1 MMPSALP
8 TRFAHWAMPL
18 ILAAAG
24 WIHSAGAQ
32 APVSSWNAHR
42 DFYFDSTCTA
52 NNAPAWAGAK
62 APSATGSAWG
72 YYAANAN
79 GNGFPSQI
87 GSYFGASSLYP
98 MANHNPAG
106 GGSPAGTQVD
116 AYDAAD
122 GVNFA
127 RYARQFEG
135 KTFSVGSF
143 NRPWFPG
150 APGHP
155 GGGSAVWLQAAWLDN
170 PAGEGIATVLT
181 WTAPSAGTFSFN
193 GSFQIGQNGENS
205 AASTAIVAST
215 EEVLLARST
224 PAMGSNQPFKFEKT
238 FKKGDTVQFQVGT
251 GCKIGAA
258 VGLNVEVT
266 SSVKDNGTKQKEP
279 KS

>member
-1 MMPSALP
+1 MSLAGLL
-8 TRFAHWAMPL
+8 TRWGMVL
-18 ILAAAG
+18 ILAMG
-24 WIHSAGAQ
+24 GVDSSRAQ
-32 APVSSWNAHR
+32 SSVSKWNAHR
-42 DFYFDSTCTA
+42 DFYFDSTSTA
-52 NNAPAWAGAK
+52 NNSPAWAGAK
-62 APSATGSAWG
+62 SPSAAGSAWG

-87 GSYFGASSLYP
+87 GTYFGASSLYP

-106 GGSPAGTQVD
+106 GGAPAGTEAD
-116 AYDAAD
+116 AYDAAN
-122 GVNFA
+122 GANFA

-143 NRPWFPG
+143 ERPWFEA
-150 APGHP
+150 APGYP
-155 GGGSAVWLQAAWLDN
+155 TGGGAVWLQAAWLGS
-170 PAGEGIATVLT
+170 ATGEGLATVLT

-215 EEVLLARST
+215 DEVLLARST
-224 PAMGSNQPFKFEKT
+224 PAMGSNQAFKFEKT
-238 FKKGDTVQFQVGT
+238 LKKGDTVQFQVGT
-251 GCKIGAA
+251 DCKIGAA

-266 SSVKDNGTKQKEP
+266 SSVKDNDNKKKEP

>member
-1 MMPSALP
+1 MSLAGLL
-8 TRFAHWAMPL
+8 TRWGMVL
-18 ILAAAG
+18 ILAMG
-24 WIHSAGAQ
+24 GVDSSRAQ
-32 APVSSWNAHR
+32 SSVSKWNAHR
-42 DFYFDSTCTA
+42 DFYFDSTSTA
-52 NNAPAWAGAK
+52 NNSPAWAGAK
-62 APSATGSAWG
+62 SPSAAGSAWG

-87 GSYFGASSLYP
+87 GTYFGASSLYP

-106 GGSPAGTQVD
+106 GGAPAGTEAD
-116 AYDAAD
+116 AYDAAN
-122 GVNFA
+122 GANFA

-143 NRPWFPG
+143 ERPWFEA
-150 APGHP
+150 APGYP
-155 GGGSAVWLQAAWLDN
+155 AGGGAVWLQAAWLGS
-170 PAGEGIATVLT
+170 ATGEGLATVLT

-215 EEVLLARST
+215 DEVLLARST
-224 PAMGSNQPFKFEKT
+224 PAMGSNQAFKFEKT
-238 FKKGDTVQFQVGT
+238 LKKGDTVQFQVGT
-251 GCKIGAA
+251 DCKVGAA

-266 SSVKDNGTKQKEP
+266 SSVKDSDNKKKEP

>member
-1 MMPSALP
+1 MSLAGVV
-8 TRFAHWAMPL
+8 TRWVMVL
-18 ILAAAG
+18 TLAIG
-24 WIHSAGAQ
+24 GVHSSQAQ
-32 APVSSWNAHR
+32 ASVSKWDAHR
-42 DFYFDSTCTA
+42 DFYFDSTSTA

-62 APSATGSAWG
+62 SPSTAGSAWG

-79 GNGFPSQI
+79 GNGFPAQI

-106 GGSPAGTQVD
+106 GGSPAGTEVD
-116 AYDAAD
+116 AFDFAD
-122 GVNFA
+122 GANFA

-143 NRPWFPG
+143 ERPWFEA
-150 APGHP
+150 APGYP
-155 GGGSAVWLQAAWLDN
+155 TGGNAVWLQAAWLDN

-181 WTAPSAGTFSFN
+181 WTAPSAGTFRFS
-193 GSFQIGQNGENS
+193 GSFQIGNNGENS

-215 EEVLLARST
+215 DEVLLARST
-224 PAMGSNQPFKFEKT
+224 PAMGSNQAFKFEKT
-238 FKKGDTVQFQVGT
+238 LKKGDTVQFQVGT
-251 GCKIGAA
+251 GGKIGAA

-266 SSVKDNGTKQKEP
+266 SAVQDNETKKKET

>member
-1 MMPSALP
+1 MPSALP

-106 GGSPAGTQVD
+106 GSD
-116 AYDAAD
+116 LD
-122 GVNFA
+122 GALGGHFQLQ
-127 RYARQFEG
+127 RFLSDRPKRRKFGRLDRHRGQHG
-135 KTFSVGSF
+135 RGSF
-143 NRPWFPG
+143 G
-150 APGHP
+150 
-155 GGGSAVWLQAAWLDN
+155 
-170 PAGEGIATVLT
+170 
-181 WTAPSAGTFSFN
+181 
-193 GSFQIGQNGENS
+193 
-205 AASTAIVAST
+205 
-215 EEVLLARST
+215 
-224 PAMGSNQPFKFEKT
+224 
-238 FKKGDTVQFQVGT
+238 
-251 GCKIGAA
+251 
-258 VGLNVEVT
+258 
-266 SSVKDNGTKQKEP
+266 
-279 KS
+279 

>member
-1 MMPSALP
+1 MSLAGLLIRWGMV
-8 TRFAHWAMPL
+8 L
-18 ILAAAG
+18 ILAVG
-24 WIHSAGAQ
+24 GVDSSQAQ
-32 APVSSWNAHR
+32 SSVSKWNAHR
-42 DFYFDSTCTA
+42 DFYFDSTSTA
-52 NNAPAWAGAK
+52 NNSPAWAGAK
-62 APSATGSAWG
+62 SPSAAGSAWG

-87 GSYFGASSLYP
+87 GTYFGASSLYP

-106 GGSPAGTQVD
+106 GGAPAGTEAD
-116 AYDAAD
+116 AYDAAN
-122 GVNFA
+122 GANFA

-143 NRPWFPG
+143 ERPWFEA
-150 APGHP
+150 APGYP
-155 GGGSAVWLQAAWLDN
+155 AGGGAVWLQAAWLGS
-170 PAGEGIATVLT
+170 ATGEGLATVLT

-215 EEVLLARST
+215 DEVLLARST
-224 PAMGSNQPFKFEKT
+224 PAMGSNQAFKFEKT
-238 FKKGDTVQFQVGT
+238 LKKGDTVQFQVGT
-251 GCKIGAA
+251 DCKVGAA

-266 SSVKDNGTKQKEP
+266 SSVKDNDTPKKEP

>member
-1 MMPSALP
+1 MSLAGIL
-8 TRFAHWAMPL
+8 TRWGIVL
-18 ILAAAG
+18 ILAIVG
-24 WIHSAGAQ
+24 VHSSRAQ
-32 APVSSWNAHR
+32 SSVSKWNAHH
-42 DFYFDSTCTA
+42 DFYFDSTSTA

-62 APSATGSAWG
+62 VPSAAGSAWG
-72 YYAANAN
+72 YYGANAN

-87 GSYFGASSLYP
+87 GSYFGTPSLYP

-106 GGSPAGTQVD
+106 GGAPAGDQKD

-122 GVNFA
+122 GANFA

-135 KTFSVGSF
+135 KTFSVGCF
-143 NRPWFPG
+143 DRPWFDG
-150 APGHP
+150 APGYP
-155 GGGSAVWLQAAWLDN
+155 AGGGAVWLQAAWLDN
-170 PAGEGIATVLT
+170 PACEGLATVLT
-181 WTAPSAGTFSFN
+181 WTAPSAGTFSFS

-215 EEVLLARST
+215 DEVLLARST
-224 PAMGSNQPFKFEKT
+224 PVMGSNQPFKFEKT

-266 SSVKDNGTKQKEP
+266 SSVKDSGIKQKES

>member
-1 MMPSALP
+1 MSLAGLLIRWGMV
-8 TRFAHWAMPL
+8 L
-18 ILAAAG
+18 ILAMG
-24 WIHSAGAQ
+24 GVDSSRAQ
-32 APVSSWNAHR
+32 SSVSKWNAHR
-42 DFYFDSTCTA
+42 DFYFDSTSTA
-52 NNAPAWAGAK
+52 NNSPAWAGAK
-62 APSATGSAWG
+62 SPSAAGSAWG

-87 GSYFGASSLYP
+87 GTYFGASSLYP

-106 GGSPAGTQVD
+106 GGAPAGTEAD
-116 AYDAAD
+116 AYDAAN
-122 GVNFA
+122 GANFA

-143 NRPWFPG
+143 ERPWFEA
-150 APGHP
+150 APGYP
-155 GGGSAVWLQAAWLDN
+155 AGGGAVWLQAAWLGS
-170 PAGEGIATVLT
+170 ATGEGLATVLT

-215 EEVLLARST
+215 DEVLLARST
-224 PAMGSNQPFKFEKT
+224 PAMGSNQAFKFEKT
-238 FKKGDTVQFQVGT
+238 LKKGDTVQFQVGT
-251 GCKIGAA
+251 DCKIGAA

-266 SSVKDNGTKQKEP
+266 SSVKENDTKKKEP

>member
-1 MMPSALP
+1 MSLAGLLIRWGMV
-8 TRFAHWAMPL
+8 L
-18 ILAAAG
+18 ILAMG
-24 WIHSAGAQ
+24 GVDSSRAQ
-32 APVSSWNAHR
+32 SSVSKWNAHR
-42 DFYFDSTCTA
+42 DFYFDSTSTA
-52 NNAPAWAGAK
+52 NNSPAWAGAK
-62 APSATGSAWG
+62 SPSAAGSAWG

-87 GSYFGASSLYP
+87 GTYFGASSLYP

-106 GGSPAGTQVD
+106 GGAPAGTEAD
-116 AYDAAD
+116 AYDAAN
-122 GVNFA
+122 GANFA

-143 NRPWFPG
+143 ERPWFEA
-150 APGHP
+150 APGYP
-155 GGGSAVWLQAAWLDN
+155 AGGGAVWLQAAWLGS
-170 PAGEGIATVLT
+170 ATGEGLATVLT

-215 EEVLLARST
+215 DEVLLARST
-224 PAMGSNQPFKFEKT
+224 PAMGSNQAFKFEKT
-238 FKKGDTVQFQVGT
+238 LKKGDTVQFQVGT
-251 GCKIGAA
+251 DCKIGAA

-266 SSVKDNGTKQKEP
+266 SSVKDNDTPKKEP

>member
-1 MMPSALP
+1 MKPSCIP
-8 TRFAHWAMPL
+8 NRFSHFSMIW

-24 WIHSAGAQ
+24 WIHSAGAEG
-32 APVSSWNAHR
+32 PVSSWNAHR
-42 DFYFDSTCTA
+42 DFYFDSTSTA

-62 APSATGSAWG
+62 APSAAGSAWG

-87 GSYFGASSLYP
+87 GSYFGTSSLYP

-106 GGSPAGTQVD
+106 GGSPAGEQKD

-122 GVNFA
+122 GANFA

-135 KTFSVGSF
+135 KVFSVGSF

-181 WTAPSAGTFSFN
+181 WTAPSAGTFSFS
-193 GSFQIGQNGENS
+193 GSFQIGNNGENS

-224 PAMGSNQPFKFEKT
+224 PAMGSNQAFKFEKA

-251 GCKIGAA
+251 GGKIGAA

-266 SSVKDNGTKQKEP
+266 SSVKDNEAQKKEP

>member
-1 MMPSALP
+1 MSLAGLLIRWGMV
-8 TRFAHWAMPL
+8 L
-18 ILAAAG
+18 ILAMG
-24 WIHSAGAQ
+24 GVDSSRAQ
-32 APVSSWNAHR
+32 SSVSKWNAHR
-42 DFYFDSTCTA
+42 DFYFDSTSTA
-52 NNAPAWAGAK
+52 NNSPAWAGAK
-62 APSATGSAWG
+62 SPSAAGSAWG

-87 GSYFGASSLYP
+87 GTYFGASSLYP

-106 GGSPAGTQVD
+106 GGAPAGTEAD
-116 AYDAAD
+116 AYDAAN
-122 GVNFA
+122 GANFA

-143 NRPWFPG
+143 ERPWFEA
-150 APGHP
+150 APGYP
-155 GGGSAVWLQAAWLDN
+155 AGGGAVWLQAAWLGS
-170 PAGEGIATVLT
+170 ATGEGLATVLT

-215 EEVLLARST
+215 DEVLLARST
-224 PAMGSNQPFKFEKT
+224 PAMGSNQAFKFEKT
-238 FKKGDTVQFQVGT
+238 LKKGDTVQFQVGT
-251 GCKIGAA
+251 DCKVGAA

-266 SSVKDNGTKQKEP
+266 SSVKENDTPKKEP